1 MRGPWRLALRSLWLL
16 HIACKRDDCGFVTLL
31 QKLIIFISPPS
42 FIDSQVQP
50 TLNNLHE
57 RHSVNL
63 FTSGLNSK
71 MVVFYAKKIIVVSYI
86 CICFRLV

>member
-31 QKLIIFISPPS
+31 QKIIIFISPPS

-50 TLNNLHE
+50 TLNNLNE
-57 RHSVNL
+57 RHSVN
-63 FTSGLNSK
+63 FFISGLIGNL
-71 MVVFYAKKIIVVSYI
+71 VVIYRKKIIVGNYI
-86 CICFRLV
+86 CIYYRLV